1 MPGTVMYYF
10 KIHVGDYA
18 KKTGHLSPLEHGIY
32 LLILHAYYDRELGPT
47 LLEATRWARART
59 EEEKHAVLGILDEFF
74 MFDGERYS
82 QARVEEELESY
93 RGRAEVNRKIAIER
107 ENKKKA
113 RNEHESCTNGSPQKH
128 ESITTEQPNH
138 KPLTTN
144 QEPKEK
150 VKTTVEPSGP
160 TAEVFSYWQQVMGKP
175 RAQLDAKR
183 KRSIAGRLKDGYTPE
198 QLCKAV
204 DGCRNDPF
212 SMGKNDRSTMYNDIE
227 LICRDGPRVDKFIAL
242 ADKPSAVPG
251 TDARM
256 QRQIDALNEW
266 IAKP

>member
-1 MPGTVMYYF
+1 MYYF

-74 MFDGERYS
+74 VFDGERYS
-82 QARVEEELESY
+82 QARVEEELASY
-93 RGRAEVNRKIAIER
+93 RGRVEVNRKIAIER

-113 RNEHESCTNGSPQKH
+113 RNEHESCTNGSPQEH
-128 ESITTEQPNH
+128 ESSTTKQPNH

-150 VKTTVEPSGP
+150 VKTTVEPTGP
-160 TAEVFSYWQQVMGKP
+160 TVEVFSYWQLKHNHPQAK
-175 RAQLDAKR
+175 LDAKR
-183 KRSIAGRLKDGYTPE
+183 LKAIKARLSDGYTVGE
-198 QLCKAV
+198 LCEAI
-204 DGCRNDPF
+204 DGCGLSPHH
-212 SMGKNDRSTMYNDIE
+212 MGQNETRTVYDDIE
-227 LICRDGPRVDKFIAL
+227 LICRDGPRVDKFIKL
-242 ADKPSAVPG
+242 ARQGGAQGELQAFMED
-251 TDARM
+251 M
-256 QRQIDALNEW
+256 QQWA
-266 IAKP
+266 ATK